1 MRNEESKKKKSLLN
15 ALGFALEKGIVKKEK
30 KDSRKKNLKRKNLT

>member
-15 ALGFALEKGIVKKEK
+15 ALGFALEKDIVKKREK
-30 KDSRKKNLKRKNLT
+30 STVGRT